1 MVAGCTSGSLRRRQA
16 LALEIQIREPREADV
31 LWRLSR
37 RALVAGQRA
46 TSGDPQAAGQRHRP
60 DGGSKGREG
69 GSRELFSEHC
79 TRMVGALAGRKESA
93 PCSSGETPMEADI
106 LPYLGARSIA
116 AIEALELVAIDQGHR
131 ATRCAKRCQMH
142 PGVPLCHCPRVF
154 ASPGAFKF
162 EVATGTS
169 RSYHHLFQ
177 CILVPLGSHAAIN
190 LSLLD

>member
-79 TRMVGALAGRKESA
+79 TRVVGALARRKESA

-131 ATRCAKRCQMH
+131 ATRCARRCQMR
-142 PGVPLCHCPRVF
+142 PGVPLCIAQGIRL
-154 ASPGAFKF
+154 PG
-162 EVATGTS
+162 
-169 RSYHHLFQ
+169 
-177 CILVPLGSHAAIN
+177 
-190 LSLLD
+190 SLQI